1 MNIGLMKVGV
11 GISLALTLVLGGS
24 ALAQSTNRVPPAPP
38 QRPGSNASPTPDQK
52 ENLLDRREDRL
63 DARTSRGVLDRREDA
78 ADRREDLRDRLNN
91 NDDRL
96 NTAKSSFLK
105 TRKPKTESETAEA
118 LAKAKEFALALVAKV
133 ETHLGELKNRISE
146 SNMIEARQ
154 EKLLGELGAALAKL
168 AELKTSIESAATIA
182 EVREII
188 KDIQKKVNDARF
200 LYKRHLGLMKT
211 HQLRQGVEH
220 IATAL
225 NRAERAIAALG
236 ERGADTTQVIAT
248 LASLK
253 SRLASL
259 RASAQNTESA
269 YQTLAEDENYEA
281 ANESAENVTSRIG
294 TELKQILNSVKNLIA
309 AIKALAEQVEPEA
322 DSNDL

>member
-1 MNIGLMKVGV
+1 MNSNLVKTGAW
-11 GISLALTLVLGGS
+11 LAMALLFALGGS
-24 ALAQSTNRVPPAPP
+24 AVAQSTNRVPPAPP
-38 QRPGSNASPTPDQK
+38 QRPGNNASITPDRK
-52 ENLLDRREDRL
+52 EDLLDRREN
-63 DARTSRGVLDRREDA
+63 
-78 ADRREDLRDRLNN
+78 LRDRLNN

-133 ETHLGELKNRISE
+133 ETHLGELKT
-146 SNMIEARQ
+146 A
-154 EKLLGELGAALAKL
+154 
-168 AELKTSIESAATIA
+168 IESATTIA
-182 EVREII
+182 EVREIA
-188 KDIQKKVNDARF
+188 KDIHKKVNDARF
-200 LYKRHLGLMKT
+200 LYKRHLGLMKA

-236 ERGADTTQVIAT
+236 ERGADTTQVTAT

-259 RASAQNTESA
+259 RASAKNTESA
-269 YQTLAEDENYEA
+269 YETLTEDENYEA

-294 TELKQILNSVKNLIA
+294 TELRQILNSVKKLIA
-309 AIKALAEQVEPEA
+309 AIKALAEPIEPEA
-322 DSNDL
+322 DSSIL